1 MTQCELPKEEL
12 VRRKELS
19 DNTRKMIYSLLDVA
33 AEDETS
39 LMTTY
44 RDFYLQIS
52 FSELHPLMVFYL
64 ARPLDGEKAML
75 ADRSNEMNL
84 RSVLG
89 SVQETLDGL
98 IRNYQADSCYNYRAT
113 HWLDAQMTKTRFFE
127 ILDRC
132 VDEAVRGYYQLAH

>member
-19 DNTRKMIYSLLDVA
+19 DNTLKMIYSLLDVA

-89 SVQETLDGL
+89 SHSVNE
-98 IRNYQADSCYNYRAT
+98 NFSCYNYRAT

>member
-64 ARPLDGEKAML
+64 ARPLDGEKAMPG
-75 ADRSNEMNL
+75 RSFQRDESAQ
-84 RSVLG
+84 RSGQSFRQRKL
-89 SVQETLDGL
+89 
-98 IRNYQADSCYNYRAT
+98 
-113 HWLDAQMTKTRFFE
+113 
-127 ILDRC
+127 
-132 VDEAVRGYYQLAH
+132 QLL

>member
-75 ADRSNEMNL
+75 ADPGGRCAGAGRSPSAQ
-84 RSVLG
+84 RSGQSFRQRKL
-89 SVQETLDGL
+89 
-98 IRNYQADSCYNYRAT
+98 
-113 HWLDAQMTKTRFFE
+113 
-127 ILDRC
+127 
-132 VDEAVRGYYQLAH
+132 QLL

>member
-44 RDFYLQIS
+44 
-52 FSELHPLMVFYL
+52 
-64 ARPLDGEKAML
+64 
-75 ADRSNEMNL
+75 EMNL

-89 SVQETLDGL
+89 SHSVNE
-98 IRNYQADSCYNYRAT
+98 NFSCYNYRAT

>member
-89 SVQETLDGL
+89 SHSVNE
-98 IRNYQADSCYNYRAT
+98 NFSCYGGCCKQSPRLYTLEIAGAASL
-113 HWLDAQMTKTRFFE
+113 HAHEHRFAFQVQS
-127 ILDRC
+127 ILLS
-132 VDEAVRGYYQLAH
+132 VH

>member
-19 DNTRKMIYSLLDVA
+19 DSTRKMIYGLLEVV
-33 AEDETS
+33 AEDEAS

-64 ARPLDGEKAML
+64 ARPLEGEKAML
-75 ADRSNEMNL
+75 TDRWNDLNL

-89 SVQETLDGL
+89 CHSFNE
-98 IRNYQADSCYNYRAT
+98 NFSCYNYRAT
-113 HWLDAQMTKTRFFE
+113 HWLDTQMTKTRFFE

-132 VDEAVRGYYQLAH
+132 VDEAVRGYAQLAH

>member
-84 RSVLG
+84 RSEIG
-89 SVQETLDGL
+89 
-98 IRNYQADSCYNYRAT
+98 RASCRE
-113 HWLDAQMTKTRFFE
+113 R
-127 ILDRC
+127 
-132 VDEAVRGYYQLAH
+132 V

>member
-1 MTQCELPKEEL
+1 MTQCELPKEDL

-64 ARPLDGEKAML
+64 ARPLDAEKAML

-89 SVQETLDGL
+89 SHSVNE
-98 IRNYQADSCYNYRAT
+98 NFSCYNYRAT
-113 HWLDAQMTKTRFFE
+113 HWLDTQMTKTRFF
-127 ILDRC
+127 
-132 VDEAVRGYYQLAH
+132 

>member
-33 AEDETS
+33 A
-39 LMTTY
+39 
-44 RDFYLQIS
+44 
-52 FSELHPLMVFYL
+52 
-64 ARPLDGEKAML
+64 RPLDGEKAML

-89 SVQETLDGL
+89 SHSVNE
-98 IRNYQADSCYNYRAT
+98 NFSCYNYRAT

>member
-1 MTQCELPKEEL
+1 
-12 VRRKELS
+12 
-19 DNTRKMIYSLLDVA
+19 
-33 AEDETS
+33 
-39 LMTTY
+39 
-44 RDFYLQIS
+44 
-52 FSELHPLMVFYL
+52 MVFYL

-89 SVQETLDGL
+89 SHSVNE
-98 IRNYQADSCYNYRAT
+98 NFSCYNYRTT